1 MNERLT
7 EELTN
12 ILRDTME
19 PRSGLSQEQL
29 KTLALE
35 LAAAMP
41 PVESRPTFQP
51 ELTPL
56 VAQIDAVLNSALDAL
71 NCLTEGTEP
80 EERRRV
86 TNQVAWLIDAG
97 ITITD
102 KLAHETRLR

>member
-1 MNERLT
+1 MTDL
-7 EELTN
+7 
-12 ILRDTME
+12 
-19 PRSGLSQEQL
+19 P
-29 KTLALE
+29 A
-35 LAAAMP
+35 
-41 PVESRPTFQP
+41 FQP

-71 NCLTEGTEP
+71 NCLTDATP
-80 EERRRV
+80 PADRRRV